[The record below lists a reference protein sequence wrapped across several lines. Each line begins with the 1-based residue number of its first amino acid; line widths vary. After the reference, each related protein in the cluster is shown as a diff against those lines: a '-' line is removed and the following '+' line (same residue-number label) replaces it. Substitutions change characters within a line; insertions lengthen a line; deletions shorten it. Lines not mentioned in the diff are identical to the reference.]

1 METTDSLD
9 NKISIYDPYLSR
21 STIFDYDSEVF
32 VDYFN
37 KHIRDNDCTPLEQ
50 LVNFYYIVRDRIN
63 YQIFDVDVSSSGL
76 KASSVITSNKGF
88 CLHKS
93 IVFIT
98 VARKLEFPA
107 RLKAVHVRNHLASP
121 DIIRLMEGEVFLH
134 WYAEVKINDIWIK
147 ATPVFS
153 KLFCQLYGAP
163 PLEFDGR
170 SDSIHQP
177 YNKDKSSSLIFL
189 EQPVTVEP
197 ESAEELINK
206 VKTSHPNF
214 LNEYNIV
221 RSNHPMSKSEMQT

>member
-1 METTDSLD
+1 METIDSLD
-9 NKISIYDPYLSR
+9 NNISSYDLYLSH
-21 STIFDYDSEVF
+21 SAIFDYDSAVF
-32 VDYFN
+32 IDYFN
-37 KHIRDNDCTPLEQ
+37 KHFRDNDCTLLER
-50 LVNFYYIVRDRIN
+50 LINFYYIVRDKIN
-63 YQIFDVDVSSSGL
+63 YQIFDIDVSSTGL

-98 VARKLEFPA
+98 AARKLKFPA

-153 KLFCQLYGAP
+153 KLFCQLYGVP
-163 PLEFDGR
+163 PLEFDGKN
-170 SDSIHQP
+170 DSIHQM
-177 YNKDKSSSLIFL
+177 YNQNKSSSLIFL
-189 EQPVTVEP
+189 EKPVTVEP

-206 VKTSHPNF
+206 VKMSHPNF

-221 RSNHPMSKSEMQT
+221 RSYHSLTKSKTQT